1 MNRLLAAA
9 AGAVFVMSAAAFAQ
23 SGSNLAGFA
32 WKLLDSTVPASATHQ
47 IRVQLVDGS
56 GHAVAGPV
64 TALSVRVDMSP
75 DAMAD
80 MTTPAKVAPGKAPG
94 EVVVETNL
102 YAPGRWAV
110 ILGGSVKGAPVKA
123 TLVVTAKP

>member
-1 MNRLLAAA
+1 MKRILIAAA
-9 AGAVFVMSAAAFAQ
+9 ALTLSVSAFAQ
-23 SGSNLAGFA
+23 TGFS
-32 WKLLDSTVPASATHQ
+32 WKLLDSSIASNATKQ

-56 GHAVAGPV
+56 GHAVPQPV

-80 MTTPAKVAPGKAPG
+80 MTAPAKVIAGKTPGV
-94 EVVVETNL
+94 VVVETNL

-110 ILGGSVKGAPVKA
+110 ILSGSVKGAPVKG